1 MGIEWGGWASDA
13 PGWSLVLEP
22 RGEAAGDVGGFC
34 ALAARTWPGPSLL
47 VCLHFTV
54 EKQLPHLLATSTE
67 FFFFVVCV
75 LGAGCRGQ
83 PWSESL
89 SCSRGAWNSPHQPQ

>member
-34 ALAARTWPGPSLL
+34 ALAARTWPGPSL
-47 VCLHFTV
+47 FAYI
-54 EKQLPHLLATSTE
+54 LLWKSSSLTS
-67 FFFFVVCV
+67 
-75 LGAGCRGQ
+75 
-83 PWSESL
+83 
-89 SCSRGAWNSPHQPQ
+89 